1 MLRYDSIEVSERTDV
16 NKIVLSLKYVM
27 VAKKKKKKL

>member
-27 VAKKKKKKL
+27 DAMI

>member
-27 VAKKKKKKL
+27 VAMI